1 MSCPFHM
8 ENLCYAEISD
18 SFYKLNEMR
27 IPDLLHKLCESE
39 VYVDC
44 PRYKRSNTFKR
55 ESKK

>member
-1 MSCPFHM
+1 M